1 MKQRILIIDDSMPI
15 RYLLEAMFRKEYN
28 VVSAQ
33 DGLAAMAWLSKG
45 NMADVIITDLAMPN
59 VNGWELL
66 DYLADSHLYKDIP
79 VVVLSGSMNDRTES
93 ITELYSNVHEVMRK
107 PFDPVELMEKV
118 EGIISKRLVPVMP

>member
-79 VVVLSGSMNDRTES
+79 VVVLSGSMTEKTES

-118 EGIISKRLVPVMP
+118 EGIISKKLVPVMP

>member
-93 ITELYSNVHEVMRK
+93 ITELYSNVYEVMRK

-118 EGIISKRLVPVMP
+118 EGIISRKLVPVMP

>member
-118 EGIISKRLVPVMP
+118 EGIISRKLVPVMP

>member
-118 EGIISKRLVPVMP
+118 EGIISKKLVPVMP

>member
-1 MKQRILIIDDSMPI
+1 
-15 RYLLEAMFRKEYN
+15 
-28 VVSAQ
+28 
-33 DGLAAMAWLSKG
+33 
-45 NMADVIITDLAMPN
+45 MPN

-118 EGIISKRLVPVMP
+118 EGIISKKLVPVMP

>member
-1 MKQRILIIDDSMPI
+1 MKQRLLIIDDSMPI

-45 NMADVIITDLAMPN
+45 NMADVIITDLVMPN

-107 PFDPVELMEKV
+107 PFDPVELKEKV
-118 EGIISKRLVPVMP
+118 EGILSKRLVPVMP